1 MIKSVRFV
9 RVVGVFTVKV
19 RVRVRVIVRVK
30 VRVKVKVIVGVV
42 VGSQQSVRRCWFE
55 VGAVGRCDLLVN

>member
-19 RVRVRVIVRVK
+19 IVIVIVIVIVK
-30 VRVKVKVIVGVV
+30 VLVGVV

>member
-9 RVVGVFTVKV
+9 RVVGVFTVK
-19 RVRVRVIVRVK
+19 VIVRVK

-42 VGSQQSVRRCWFE
+42 VGSQQSVWCCWFE

>member
-19 RVRVRVIVRVK
+19 IVRVK
-30 VRVKVKVIVGVV
+30 VRVKVKVLVGVV
-42 VGSQQSVRRCWFE
+42 VGSQQSVWCCWFE

>member
-9 RVVGVFTVKV
+9 RVLGVFTV
-19 RVRVRVIVRVK
+19 RVIARDL
-30 VRVKVKVIVGVV
+30 VGVV
-42 VGSQQSVRRCWFE
+42 VGSQQSVWCCWFE

>member
-19 RVRVRVIVRVK
+19 IVIVI
-30 VRVKVKVIVGVV
+30 VIVLVGVV
-42 VGSQQSVRRCWFE
+42 VGSQQSVQCCWFE

>member
-9 RVVGVFTVKV
+9 RVVGVFTVI
-19 RVRVRVIVRVK
+19 VIVI
-30 VRVKVKVIVGVV
+30 VKVKVIVIVLVGVV
-42 VGSQQSVRRCWFE
+42 VGSQQSVQCCWFE

>member
-19 RVRVRVIVRVK
+19 IVRDL
-30 VRVKVKVIVGVV
+30 VGVV

>member
-19 RVRVRVIVRVK
+19 IVRVL
-30 VRVKVKVIVGVV
+30 VGVV

>member
-19 RVRVRVIVRVK
+19 T
-30 VRVKVKVIVGVV
+30 VKVIVIVIVIVIVKVLVGVV